1 MPRPALSEEDRSNGR
16 ALGTA
21 LKALR
26 GARPAAQIARTADV
40 PLDTLRKLEQGG
52 VPTPGFFL
60 IVRLAAA
67 LGTTPD
73 AIVEQTLQQRKK
85 IR

>member
-1 MPRPALSEEDRSNGR
+1 MPRPALSPSERENGR
-16 ALGTA
+16 ALGAA

-26 GARPAAQIARTADV
+26 GTTTAAQIARAADV

-52 VPTPGFFL
+52 IPTPGFFL

-67 LGTTPD
+67 LGTTPND
-73 AIVEQTLQQRKK
+73 LAEQTLLQRKK
-85 IR
+85 TP